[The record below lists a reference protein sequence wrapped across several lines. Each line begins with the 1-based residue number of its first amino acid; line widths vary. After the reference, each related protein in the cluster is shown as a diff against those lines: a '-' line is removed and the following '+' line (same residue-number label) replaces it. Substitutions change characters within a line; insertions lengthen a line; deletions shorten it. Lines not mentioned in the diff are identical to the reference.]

1 MKRRKKKKKGEGRRK
16 EGGKKKELRDK
27 ESAVF
32 ARCGGTGVGSRAVLR
47 FGTFVRDKRRGGEP
61 IGTDCFGKGKK
72 KPSPHSSVFKFGEP
86 TAPLPAEGNGV
97 GLKGN
102 F

>member
-1 MKRRKKKKKGEGRRK
+1 M
-16 EGGKKKELRDK
+16 
-27 ESAVF
+27 
-32 ARCGGTGVGSRAVLR
+32 GSSAVLR
-47 FGTFVRDKRRGGEP
+47 SGTFVRDKRRGGEP
-61 IGTDCFGKGKK
+61 IGTDRFGKGKK
-72 KPSPHSSVFKFGEP
+72 KPSLRPSVFKFGEP